1 MPPLKKK
8 RILPIL
14 AIQAF
19 ENVNAG
25 GGNFMAKGNGLLGNM
40 RIGAR
45 LAAGFVVV
53 VALFIA
59 NLLLVGMSF
68 SHLMGDIK
76 QVKEETLPFILTVD
90 EMDTARSEVQQW
102 LTDVS
107 ATHNRDGYGDADEAA
122 KRFLAGVEKYKQMYR
137 QENDAEN
144 LKKMEEI
151 EASFNTFYTNGK
163 AMAEAYI
170 TQGLEAGNAA
180 MEGFDQDSAAIGGEL
195 AKFREQQIAEANG
208 IAAETVSAAESTMKV
223 MAGGGL
229 IAAILATLFSI
240 LIARSI
246 ILPVGAMKSTMVEIG
261 KTGDFTR
268 RIDVNG
274 KDEIGQAA
282 RSFNEMVGNL
292 QATLHELH
300 DGIDRIFDSSRAL
313 STSSH
318 QVATSSA
325 HQSEAASAMAATVE
339 QVTVSINHVS
349 ESAREALQFS
359 RKSGE
364 LSGQG
369 SEIIHNA
376 AAEMK
381 QIANTVRQT
390 SVSIEDLGQ
399 QSTQIST
406 IVQVIKEIAEQTNLL
421 ALNAAI
427 EAARAGEQGRGF
439 AVVADEVLKLAERT
453 SGATEEIT
461 QMIDTIQNTARV
473 AVGSMSGAVGQVDSG
488 VALAEQAGEAIN
500 QIREGSGRVIQTVG
514 EISSA
519 LVEQSA
525 ASNDIAG
532 HVEHVA
538 QMTEEN
544 SAAAEETAGAANNLA
559 QLADH
564 MRTAINRF
572 KC

>member
-1 MPPLKKK
+1 MS
-8 RILPIL
+8 
-14 AIQAF
+14 
-19 ENVNAG
+19 
-25 GGNFMAKGNGLLGNM
+25 KGGLLGNM

-45 LAAGFVVV
+45 LAAGFVAVV
-53 VALFIA
+53 VLFVL
-59 NLLLVGMSF
+59 NLLQVGSSF
-68 SHLMGDIK
+68 SHLMEDIK
-76 QVKEETLPFILTVD
+76 QVKEETLPYILTVD

-107 ATHNRDGYGDADEAA
+107 ATHNRDGYADAEEAA
-122 KRFLAGVEKYKQMYR
+122 KRFLAGVEKYKQMYQ
-137 QENDAEN
+137 QENDAES
-144 LKKMEEI
+144 LKKMQEI

-180 MEGFDQDSAAIGGEL
+180 MEGFDKDSATIAGEL
-195 AKFREQQIAEANG
+195 AKFREQQIAEANR
-208 IAAETVSAAESTMKV
+208 IAAETVDGAESTMQV
-223 MAGGGL
+223 MVGGGL
-229 IAAILATLFSI
+229 IAAVLATLFSI
-240 LIARSI
+240 LISRSI
-246 ILPVGAMKSTMVEIG
+246 IRPIGQMKSAMVEIG

-268 RIDVNG
+268 RIVANG
-274 KDEIGQAA
+274 QDEIGEAT
-282 RSFNEMVGNL
+282 RSFNDMIANL
-292 QATLHELH
+292 QATLRELH
-300 DGIDRIFDSSRAL
+300 EGIDRVFDASRAL

-325 HQSEAASAMAATVE
+325 HQSGAASAMASTVE
-339 QVTVSINHVS
+339 QLTVSINHVS
-349 ESAREALQFS
+349 ESAREALQLS

-364 LSGQG
+364 LSDQG
-369 SEIIHNA
+369 SEVIHSA
-376 AAEMK
+376 ASEMR
-381 QIANTVRQT
+381 QIADTVRQT
-390 SVSIEDLGQ
+390 SVSIEELGQ

-439 AVVADEVLKLAERT
+439 AVVADEVRKLAERT

-473 AVGSMSGAVGQVDSG
+473 AVGSMSGAVGQVDAG
-488 VALAEQAGEAIN
+488 VSLAQQAGDAIT
-500 QIREGSGRVIQTVG
+500 QIKQESEQVLRTVG

-519 LVEQSA
+519 LVEQST
-525 ASNDIAG
+525 ASNDIAS
-532 HVEHVA
+532 HVEKVA

-544 SAAAEETAGAANNLA
+544 SAAAEGTAGSANDLA

>member
-1 MPPLKKK
+1 MSK
-8 RILPIL
+8 
-14 AIQAF
+14 
-19 ENVNAG
+19 NS
-25 GGNFMAKGNGLLGNM
+25 GLLGNM
-40 RIGAR
+40 RIGPR

-53 VALFIA
+53 VALFLL
-59 NLLLVGMSF
+59 NLLLVGFSF
-68 SHLMGDIK
+68 SHLMQDIK
-76 QVKEETLPFILTVD
+76 QVKEETLPYILTVD

-107 ATHNRDGYGDADEAA
+107 ATHNRDGYADAEEAA

-137 QENDAEN
+137 QENDDEN
-144 LKKMEEI
+144 LKKMQEI
-151 EASFNTFYTNGK
+151 EVSFNTFYTNGK

-170 TQGLEAGNAA
+170 TRGLEAGNAA
-180 MEGFDQDSAAIGGEL
+180 MEGFDKDSATIAGEL
-195 AKFREQQIAEANG
+195 AKFREQQIAEANQ
-208 IAAETVSAAESTMKV
+208 IAAETVSAAESTMKT

-229 IAAILATLFSI
+229 VAAILATLFSI

-268 RIDVNG
+268 RIEANG
-274 KDEIGQAA
+274 RDEIGQAA

-381 QIANTVRQT
+381 QIADTVRQT

-439 AVVADEVLKLAERT
+439 AVVADEVRKLAERT
-453 SGATEEIT
+453 SGATGEIT
-461 QMIDTIQNTARV
+461 QMIDTIQNTART
-473 AVGSMSGAVGQVDSG
+473 AVGSMSGAVGQVDRG

-500 QIREGSGRVIQTVG
+500 QIREGSERVIQTVG

-519 LVEQSA
+519 LGEQST

-559 QLADH
+559 QLADT

>member
-1 MPPLKKK
+1 MST
-8 RILPIL
+8 
-14 AIQAF
+14 
-19 ENVNAG
+19 AG
-25 GGNFMAKGNGLLGNM
+25 GPLGNM
-40 RIGAR
+40 SIGSR
-45 LAAGFVVV
+45 LAAGFIVVV
-53 VALFIA
+53 VLFVA
-59 NLLLVGMSF
+59 NLLMVGVSF
-68 SHLMGDIK
+68 SHLMQDI
-76 QVKEETLPFILTVD
+76 QLIKEETLPYVLSVD

-107 ATHNRDGYGDADEAA
+107 ATHDRDGYKDADAAA
-122 KRFLAGVEKYKQMYR
+122 KRFLAGVEKYKQMY
-137 QENDAEN
+137 QLEHDTDN
-144 LKKMEEI
+144 LKKIQDI

-170 TQGLEAGNAA
+170 TQGLDAGNTA
-180 MEGFDQDSAAIGGEL
+180 MEGFDKDSETISGEL

-208 IAAETVSAAESTMKV
+208 IVANTVSSAELTMKE

-229 IAAILATLFSI
+229 IAALLATIFSA
-240 LIARSI
+240 LISRSI
-246 ILPVGAMKSTMVEIG
+246 IRPVSAMKSTMVEIG

-268 RIDVNG
+268 RIAVDS
-274 KDEIGQAA
+274 KDEIGQTA
-282 RSFNEMVGNL
+282 RSFNELIGNL

-300 DGIDRIFDSSRAL
+300 DGIDRLFDSSRAL

-339 QVTVSINHVS
+339 EVTVSINHVS
-349 ESAREALQFS
+349 ESAREALQLS

-369 SEIIHNA
+369 GEIIHNA
-376 AAEMK
+376 AAEMR
-381 QIANTVRQT
+381 QIADTVRQT
-390 SVSIEDLGQ
+390 SISIEELGQ
-399 QSTQIST
+399 QSTQISS

-439 AVVADEVLKLAERT
+439 AVVADEVRKLAERT
-453 SGATEEIT
+453 SSATEEIT
-461 QMIDTIQNTARV
+461 QMIDSIQNTARV
-473 AVGSMSGAVGQVDSG
+473 AVGSMSGAVNQVDSG
-488 VALAEQAGEAIN
+488 VALAQQAGDAIN
-500 QIREGSGRVIQTVG
+500 QIKDGSEQVLRTVG
-514 EISSA
+514 DISSA

-525 ASNDIAG
+525 ASNDIAS
-532 HVEHVA
+532 HVEKVA

-544 SAAAEETAGAANNLA
+544 SAAAEETSGSATTLA
-559 QLADH
+559 QLADG

-572 KC
+572 RC